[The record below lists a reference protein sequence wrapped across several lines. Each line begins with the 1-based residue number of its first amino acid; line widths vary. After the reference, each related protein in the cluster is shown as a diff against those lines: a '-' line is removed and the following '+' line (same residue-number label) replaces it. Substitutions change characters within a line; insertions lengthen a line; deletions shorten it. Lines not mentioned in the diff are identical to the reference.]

1 MDTLV
6 VYSMHFF
13 FSSLAVIVLV
23 LLGYTVFSYLRIQ
36 GLIRESQIL
45 VRSSAT
51 YQKIVSG
58 ATTRVLFMG
67 DSTGVGVGATRGED
81 SLAGRLSQDHTDWS
95 IENVSV
101 SGRKTAELIP
111 VLEVLGT
118 HQYDQIIIQIGGNDI
133 TYFSDRDTLAGDI
146 AIVLQEAK
154 RVSPQVILLTSGNV
168 GNAPILPRPLA
179 FLWHRRTLQVRDI
192 FMKAAE
198 ERGVTYVDLYRD
210 KKTDPFFLEPYRY
223 HASDL
228 FHPSSEGYGLWYQ
241 DLKKAL

>member
-1 MDTLV
+1 
-6 VYSMHFF
+6 
-13 FSSLAVIVLV
+13 
-23 LLGYTVFSYLRIQ
+23 
-36 GLIRESQIL
+36 
-45 VRSSAT
+45 
-51 YQKIVSG
+51 
-58 ATTRVLFMG
+58 MG

-81 SLAGRLSQDHTDWS
+81 SLAGRLSEDHPDWS

-111 VLEVLGT
+111 VLEALGT

-146 AIVLQEAK
+146 ATVLQEAK
-154 RVSPQVILLTSGNV
+154 RVSPQVVLLTSGNV

-192 FMKAAE
+192 FMKASE
-198 ERGVTYVDLYRD
+198 ERAVTYVDLYRD

-228 FHPSSEGYGLWYQ
+228 FHPSSEGYGLWYEEF
-241 DLKKAL
+241 KKAL

>member
-1 MDTLV
+1 
-6 VYSMHFF
+6 
-13 FSSLAVIVLV
+13 
-23 LLGYTVFSYLRIQ
+23 
-36 GLIRESQIL
+36 
-45 VRSSAT
+45 
-51 YQKIVSG
+51 
-58 ATTRVLFMG
+58 MG
-67 DSTGVGVGATRGED
+67 DSTGVGVGATRVED
-81 SLAGRLSQDHTDWS
+81 SLAGRLSEDHPDWS

-146 AIVLQEAK
+146 ATVLQEAK

-192 FMKAAE
+192 FIEAAE
-198 ERGVTYVDLYRD
+198 EASVTYVDLYRD

-228 FHPSSEGYGLWYQ
+228 FHPSSEGYGLWYEEF
-241 DLKKAL
+241 KKAL

>member
-1 MDTLV
+1 
-6 VYSMHFF
+6 MHFL

-23 LLGYTVFSYLRIQ
+23 LLGYVVFSYLRIQ

-45 VRSSAT
+45 VRSSAP

-58 ATTRVLFMG
+58 ATTRVLFVG

-81 SLAGRLSQDHTDWS
+81 SLAGRLSQDHPDWS

-111 VLEVLGT
+111 VLEVLVT

-133 TYFSDRDTLAGDI
+133 TYFSDQDTLAGDI
-146 AIVLQEAK
+146 ATVLQEAK

-192 FMKAAE
+192 FMKASE

-210 KKTDPFFLEPYRY
+210 KKSDPFFLEPYRY

-228 FHPSSEGYGLWYQ
+228 FHPSSEGYGLWYEE
-241 DLKKAL
+241 LKKAL